1 MRNLLIA
8 TLVVT
13 FFLCVVDTEGVII
26 PLPPPPPAPP
36 VMLSIGSF
44 DALNEG
50 AVTNEEQAFGTTLFY
65 TNNAG
70 VRNSSGSGF
79 GGKFPS
85 FEAYKAYTISNAFSI
100 FSEWKPFMD
109 PNKVLRWR
117 SYVGYA
123 TLGNA
128 FNSLECDIKL
138 GLVSLITSNT
148 FANAF
153 DPTNLCTIIPVK
165 GLEQFVVEVKG
176 LYTNSWPAQ
185 GQLARQVIPSPFPPE
200 RTTNNIVV
208 LNLWYSLGTNE
219 VRFTIKAGEKT
230 RRYTQFGDPL
240 DVPPVIRM
248 TTDCITASFA
258 RGALARVESSTNLVN
273 WTIVANIS
281 DTEGLGFISL
291 PYTINKPCQFYRV
304 GIQ

>member
-13 FFLCVVDTEGVII
+13 FFLCVVDTEGVD
-26 PLPPPPPAPP
+26 LPTLPAR
-36 VMLSIGSF
+36 LSIGSF
-44 DALNEG
+44 TALNEG
-50 AVTNEEQAFGTTLFY
+50 AVTINGQSFGTTLYY

-70 VRNSSGSGF
+70 VFDSRTSGLGTQF
-79 GGKFPS
+79 QS
-85 FEAYKAYTISNAFSI
+85 FATYKAYTISNTFWMFSQ
-100 FSEWKPFMD
+100 FRPEMD

-117 SYVGYA
+117 IYVGFGEQS
-123 TLGNA
+123 LGNT
-128 FNSLECDIKL
+128 FNSLVCDTKI
-138 GLVSLITSNT
+138 GTVSSVTSNT

-153 DPTNLCTIIPVK
+153 NPTNICAIVPVQ
-165 GLEQFVVEVKG
+165 GLQQFMVEVKNI
-176 LYTNSWPAQ
+176 YTNSWPAPINQ
-185 GQLARQVIPSPFPPE
+185 SSRSRVESVLPYFPPE
-200 RTTNNIVV
+200 RTTNNVV
-208 LNLWYSLGTNE
+208 ILNPWYSLGTNE
-219 VRFTIKAGEKT
+219 VRFTIKAGGKT
-230 RRYTQFGDPL
+230 RRYTQFGDAL
-240 DVPPVIRM
+240 DTPPVVAM
-248 TTDCITASFA
+248 TNECVTASFA